1 MPSAS
6 RPRSSPGATRVAK
19 SPGSALL
26 SSRPPFSLY
35 SRNIATN
42 SRDDSPSTSR
52 HQLQRAISPTVQQQR
67 TRSPVLTRQVVSHT
81 PAAHTPSLHYQQQQQ
96 HYSQHIDNW
105 SLPATPSN
113 MYAGGGGE
121 RSGEQQLELFGKLQQ
136 VVVQL
141 THSAAEEKSK
151 LVRMQ
156 QRLDSFEALV
166 KDQDRMIC
174 ELRSMNARLQKEK
187 DALTSFRQ
195 VPGMDQLEAYVSHQE
210 TDATPPQARRQQ
222 QHQVS
227 NVLQQTPASQYHH
240 DESLASGNVVTP
252 KTKTFVQSLVDQLK
266 EEKRLR
272 YQVEEQS
279 SRMIGEQQLT
289 IHRLEDRLTV
299 RNPAGGSSPA
309 GGRSPRA
316 SVGATARVGVH
327 SMLHSPGDDEPHRY
341 DPRPLMV
348 EAIRAYT
355 NPSPSDDGPSVR
367 VTVGDDQPPSAR
379 SMSSSDAG
387 SISME
392 NASALLQQIKLRHG
406 L

>member
-1 MPSAS
+1 MQSAS
-6 RPRSSPGATRVAK
+6 RPRSSPATTRVAK
-19 SPGSALL
+19 SPSGTSL

-35 SRNIATN
+35 SRNNGISN
-42 SRDDSPSTSR
+42 RDDSPSTSR
-52 HQLQRAISPTVQQQR
+52 HQLQRAVSPTIQQQR
-67 TRSPVLTRQVVSHT
+67 TRSPVVSRQPV
-81 PAAHTPSLHYQQQQQ
+81 AYHTPSLHFQHQNHTQQ
-96 HYSQHIDNW
+96 IENW
-105 SLPATPSN
+105 SLPATPSMN
-113 MYAGGGGE
+113 SGGGDGA
-121 RSGEQQLELFGKLQQ
+121 GEQQLELFGKLQQ

-141 THSAAEEKSK
+141 THSAADEKSK
-151 LVRMQ
+151 LIRMQ
-156 QRLDSFEALV
+156 QRIDSYDALV

-174 ELRSMNARLQKEK
+174 ELRAMNARLQKEK
-187 DALTSFRQ
+187 DALASFRQ
-195 VPGMDQLEAYVSHQE
+195 QPGMDQHSHYHE
-210 TDATPPQARRQQ
+210 IDATPTTHSRLQQ
-222 QHQVS
+222 QQPSSRGFQQLVAPLYHQ
-227 NVLQQTPASQYHH
+227 
-240 DESLASGNVVTP
+240 DESIAGGSAVTP
-252 KTKTFVQSLVDQLK
+252 KTKSFVQSLVDQLK
-266 EEKRLR
+266 DEKRLR

-299 RNPAGGSSPA
+299 RNNGGSSPA

-316 SVGATARVGVH
+316 SVGATARGSGVH
-327 SMLHSPGDDEPHRY
+327 SMLHSPGDDDAHRY

-387 SISME
+387 ASSLSME